1 MKIVNFLLLISVIFL
16 VIGCVQP
23 VAKKPVAPKTKEFDE
38 GFLVKKSLGV
48 SSAKD
53 LDGAAVC
60 LIEGSKREKNIREY
74 FENNKMSYES
84 VTVENDM
91 QMIKGYQSGR
101 CDTIY
106 VRFTDEWYGKF
117 EPSFK
122 KDGIILDLK

>member
-60 LIEGSKREKNIREY
+60 SIEGSKEEKIIEEY
-74 FENNKMSYES
+74 FKNNGMTYEI
-84 VTVENDM
+84 VRMAKNNDLFL
-91 QMIKGYQSGR
+91 GYHLGR
-101 CDTIY
+101 CDTIL
-106 VRFTDEWYGKF
+106 VKLNVKVPD
-117 EPSFK
+117 SNS
-122 KDGIILDLK
+122 IILELK

>member
-23 VAKKPVAPKTKEFDE
+23 VAKKPVAKKTKEYDE

-60 LIEGSKREKNIREY
+60 LIKGSKEEKIIHEY
-74 FENNKMSYES
+74 FKNNGMTYEI
-84 VTVENDM
+84 VRMAKNNDLFL
-91 QMIKGYQSGR
+91 GYQSGR
-101 CDTIY
+101 CDTIL
-106 VRFTDEWYGKF
+106 VKLNVKVPD
-117 EPSFK
+117 SNS
-122 KDGIILDLK
+122 IILELK

>member
-60 LIEGSKREKNIREY
+60 SIEGSKEEKIIEEYFKNNGMTYEIVTMEKNNEL
-74 FENNKMSYES
+74 F
-84 VTVENDM
+84 
-91 QMIKGYQSGR
+91 KGYQSGR
-101 CDTIY
+101 CYTIL
-106 VRFTDEWYGKF
+106 VKLNEKVPD
-117 EPSFK
+117 SNS
-122 KDGIILDLK
+122 IILELK